1 MKTTLL
7 ALVLLL
13 TTSTALPQIRS
24 AEDRIRRE
32 RNNSREALTLGQ
44 VAANKI
50 DLQGKVF
57 FFKIWLNDS
66 LQVEQIEANRWK
78 VPLNDDNGVF
88 ECFAHFPRAGAEVL
102 GTLQVGD
109 VVIARLKADEPS
121 MVLEILGV
129 SEVGVWQ

>member
-1 MKTTLL
+1 M
-7 ALVLLL
+7 
-13 TTSTALPQIRS
+13 
-24 AEDRIRRE
+24 RRE

-88 ECFAHFPRAGAEVL
+88 ECFAHFPRAGAEAL